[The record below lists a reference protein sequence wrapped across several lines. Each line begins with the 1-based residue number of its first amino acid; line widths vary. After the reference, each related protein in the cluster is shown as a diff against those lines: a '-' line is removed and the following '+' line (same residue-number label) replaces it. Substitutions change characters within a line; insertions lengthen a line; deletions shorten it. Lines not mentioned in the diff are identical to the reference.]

1 MKWKQI
7 IITILACVMIFAAS
21 MVGFPF
27 LYQALVQPETIIED
41 DSLITSEWQADQEL
55 YEKEILYP
63 FYSWLEAGKLLE
75 NEDQY
80 LFSELQYINPGL
92 YTSAVE
98 LAELSLGEDS
108 DLDNSVLTVY
118 DFKTDATEYSEY
130 SLRQILHVT
139 QIQNTNDELFIVV
152 DKNAMPVHCQYRA
165 NKNDSDNSGTINRS
179 SAMYENIPPE
189 LLAYAAQIDTV
200 LGKESV
206 YHSFMRSIEI
216 QMPPVETERQSGSFA
231 EYCKYGEWVVYSN
244 LEMKAY
250 VCIIQNCNFILYY
263 DVLTDEFCGYSIAL
277 NHLE

>member
-7 IITILACVMIFAAS
+7 IITILACVMIFAAG

-27 LYQALVQPETIIED
+27 LYQTLFHPEAIIDEN
-41 DSLITSEWQADQEL
+41 SLITSEWQANQEL

-63 FYSWLEAGKLLE
+63 FYSWQEAGILLE
-75 NEDQY
+75 TEDQY

-98 LAELSLGEDS
+98 LVELSLGEDS
-108 DLDNSVLTVY
+108 DLDKSVVTVY

-130 SLRQILHVT
+130 NLRQILRVT

-152 DKNAMPVHCQYRA
+152 DKNDMPVHCQYRVS
-165 NKNDSDNSGTINRS
+165 KNDSENNGTINRS
-179 SAMYENIPPE
+179 SAIYENIPSE

-200 LGKESV
+200 LGEESV
-206 YHSFMRSIEI
+206 YHSFVRSVEI
-216 QMPPVETERQSGSFA
+216 QMPPTETERLPGSFA

-244 LEMKAY
+244 SELKAY
-250 VCIIQNCNFILYY
+250 VCIIQNYNFILYY
-263 DVLTDEFCGYSIAL
+263 NALTNEFCGYSIAL

>member
-1 MKWKQI
+1 
-7 IITILACVMIFAAS
+7 MIFAAGT
-21 MVGFPF
+21 VGFPF
-27 LYQALVQPETIIED
+27 LYQTLFHPETIIED

-75 NEDQY
+75 TEDQY

-108 DLDNSVLTVY
+108 DLDNSVVTVY

-165 NKNDSDNSGTINRS
+165 NKNDSENNSTINRS

-189 LLAYAAQIDTV
+189 LLAYAAQIDMV
-200 LGKESV
+200 LGEESA
-206 YHSFMRSIEI
+206 YHSFVRSIEI
-216 QMPPVETERQSGSFA
+216 QMTPAENERLPGSFT
-231 EYCKYGEWVVYSN
+231 EYCKYGEWVVYSSS
-244 LEMKAY
+244 EIKAY
-250 VCIIQNCNFILYY
+250 VCIIQNYNFILYY
-263 DVLTDEFCGYSIAL
+263 DALTNEFCGYSIAL

>member
-1 MKWKQI
+1 
-7 IITILACVMIFAAS
+7 MIFAAGT
-21 MVGFPF
+21 VGFPF
-27 LYQALVQPETIIED
+27 LYQTLFHPETIIED

-75 NEDQY
+75 TEDQY

-108 DLDNSVLTVY
+108 DLDNSVVTVY
-118 DFKTDATEYSEY
+118 DFKTDATEYSDY

-152 DKNAMPVHCQYRA
+152 DKNAMPVHCQYSSY
-165 NKNDSDNSGTINRS
+165 KYDSENGNTINRS
-179 SAMYENIPPE
+179 SVMYEDLPTE
-189 LLAYAAQIDTV
+189 LLYYAAQIDTV
-200 LGKESV
+200 LGDERV
-206 YHSFMRSIEI
+206 YHSFERSIERT
-216 QMPPVETERQSGSFA
+216 MPPAENERLPGSFT
-231 EYCKYGEWVVYSN
+231 EYCKYGEWVVYSSS
-244 LEMKAY
+244 EIKAY
-250 VCIIQNCNFILYY
+250 VCIIQNYNFILHY
-263 DVLTDEFCGYSIAL
+263 DALTNEFCGYSIAL

>member
-7 IITILACVMIFAAS
+7 IITILACVMIFAAGT
-21 MVGFPF
+21 VGFPF
-27 LYQALVQPETIIED
+27 LYQTLFHPETIIED
-41 DSLITSEWQADQEL
+41 DSLITSEWQANQEV

-75 NEDQY
+75 TEDQY

-98 LAELSLGEDS
+98 QAGLSLGEDS
-108 DLDNSVLTVY
+108 DLDNSVVTVY
-118 DFKTDATEYSEY
+118 DFKTDTTEYSEY
-130 SLRQILHVT
+130 SLRQILYVT

-152 DKNAMPVHCQYRA
+152 DKNAMPVHYQYRA
-165 NKNDSDNSGTINRS
+165 NINASENNSTINQS
-179 SAMYENIPPE
+179 FAMYENIPPE
-189 LLAYAAQIDTV
+189 LFAYAAQIDTV
-200 LGKESV
+200 LGEESV
-206 YHSFMRSIEI
+206 YHSFMINIEI
-216 QMPPVETERQSGSFA
+216 QMPPVETERQPGSFA
-231 EYCKYGEWVVYSN
+231 GYCKYGEWVVYSN

-250 VCIIQNCNFILYY
+250 VCIIQNYNFILYY

>member
-1 MKWKQI
+1 M
-7 IITILACVMIFAAS
+7 
-21 MVGFPF
+21 
-27 LYQALVQPETIIED
+27 
-41 DSLITSEWQADQEL
+41 

-63 FYSWLEAGKLLE
+63 FYSWWEAGKLLE
-75 NEDQY
+75 TEDQY
-80 LFSELQYINPGL
+80 LFSEFQYINPGL

-108 DLDNSVLTVY
+108 DLDNSVVTVY

-152 DKNAMPVHCQYRA
+152 DKNDMPVHCQYRA
-165 NKNDSDNSGTINRS
+165 NKNDSENNSTINRS

-200 LGKESV
+200 LGEESV
-206 YHSFMRSIEI
+206 YHSFVRSIEI
-216 QMPPVETERQSGSFA
+216 QMPPTETERLPGSFA
-231 EYCKYGEWVVYSN
+231 EYCKHGEWVVYSN
-244 LEMKAY
+244 SELKAY
-250 VCIIQNCNFILYY
+250 VCIIQNYNFILYY
-263 DVLTDEFCGYSIAL
+263 DELTNELCGYSIAL